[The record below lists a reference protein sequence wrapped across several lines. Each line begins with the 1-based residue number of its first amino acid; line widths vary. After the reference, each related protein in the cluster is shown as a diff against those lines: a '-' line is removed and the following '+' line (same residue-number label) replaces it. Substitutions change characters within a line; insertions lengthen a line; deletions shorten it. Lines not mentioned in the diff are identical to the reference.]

1 MGFDLSIDWRE
12 EIPSVDTVVAGA
24 ASWAVWHYLDYDEYA
39 DTVRLGFAAAHAFP
53 LALSALAALLVLCT
67 RDTRPVTL
75 PAAHKQK
82 KRVTTARAHDINVL
96 LWYALTTVGFGG
108 AAWWVHASVADAS
121 LVPLVWQASKAVLG
135 ARFLPVF
142 EVHLLR
148 RRPDEPELGCNK
160 HLRRPFHVPGF
171 FDWLSQLAKELK
183 EAKRELT
190 GGGKKGRR
198 KRR

>member
-1 MGFDLSIDWRE
+1 M
-12 EIPSVDTVVAGA
+12 AGM
-24 ASWAVWHYLDYDEYA
+24 ASFAVWRYLDYDEYF
-39 DTVRLGFAAAHAFP
+39 DTVRLGFFAAHAFP
-53 LALSALAALLVLCT
+53 LVLAGLAALVVLAT
-67 RDTRPVTL
+67 RDTSRVTL

-82 KRVTTARAHDINVL
+82 KTITTARAHDLNVL
-96 LWYALTTVGFGG
+96 LWHALTCAGFGG

-121 LVPLVWQASKAVLG
+121 LVPLVWQACKAVLG
-135 ARFLPVF
+135 ARFNPVL

-148 RRPDEPELGCNK
+148 RRPDEPELGRNL
-160 HLRRPFHVPGF
+160 HLRRPFRAPGF
-171 FDWLSQLAKELK
+171 FDWLGEMLKELK